1 MIKTGGSWDSSD
13 RPIWF
18 AAVIEYQVELYK
30 PYYDYLLV
38 AVNELGNAKRSGF
51 REAVAEAINEG
62 KRVFIDS
69 GIFNLTQRHAEKHGI
84 TMDQALG
91 TAPDD
96 IDGFD
101 ELFAL
106 YCNVMSEL
114 GDSAWGYIEM
124 DQGGRENK
132 IKTRKRLEALGFN
145 PVPVYHPLNDGW
157 DYFDELASTYDRICV
172 GNVVQ
177 ADTETRKRIIATIYE
192 RCREYPD
199 LWVHLLGLTPNP
211 WMNAYPLASCD
222 SSTLSSG
229 VRWGNSKS
237 ETSAALEPISEL
249 PRGYIYDRGADPH
262 GATGWDRA
270 NRLSGCTA
278 SFTLNNWRGLV
289 KDYKEAGLYD

>member
-1 MIKTGGSWDSSD
+1 MIKTGGAWDSSD
-13 RPIWF
+13 RPVFF
-18 AAVIEYQVELYK
+18 AACVENHLTLCAECH
-30 PYYDYLLV
+30 DYLLA
-38 AVNELGNAKRSGF
+38 AVNHMEEKAGF
-51 REAVAEAINEG
+51 RKEVFDAIDAG
-62 KRVFIDS
+62 KKVFIDS
-69 GIFNLTQRHAEKHGI
+69 GIFNLTQQHAEKHGI

-91 TAPDD
+91 TAPED

-101 ELFAL
+101 NLFDR
-106 YCNVMSEL
+106 YCEIIGVL
-114 GDSAWGYIEM
+114 GDRAWGYIEL

-211 WMNAYPLASCD
+211 WMNAYPTGSCD
-222 SSTLSSG
+222 SSALAAG
-229 VRWGNSKS
+229 IRWGNSKI
-237 ETSAALEPISEL
+237 ETASALQNVPDL
-249 PRGYIYDRGADPH
+249 PRGFIYDMTSTRRNEG
-262 GATGWDRA
+262 GWDNA
-270 NRLSGCTA
+270 SRLSGMTA
-278 SFTLNNWRGLV
+278 AFMHHNWRGLV
-289 KDYKEAGLYD
+289 NDYKEAGLYD